1 MIRLYLKLDLS
12 PVEMR
17 NLDETLVS
25 LYSKR
30 GVKQGG
36 VIVLDKATFVDF
48 LSQEHFVKKMDAGNS
63 VIAKQTLSRVRL
75 SLKAQGGQKTLDS
88 IMSPYV
94 DEALLPGQQ
103 QKVVN
108 IRSMKVFLMVVAAR
122 GLSAFEVEN
131 LVEYLDH
138 DHNGFIGVADFDKEI
153 GFTA

>member
-12 PVEMR
+12 PVELR

-30 GVKQGG
+30 GVRQGG
-36 VIVLDKATFVDF
+36 VVVLDKATFVDF

-88 IMSPYV
+88 IMAPYV
-94 DEALLPGQQ
+94 DEALFPGQQ

-108 IRSMKVFLMVVAAR
+108 IRSLKVFLMVVAAR

-138 DHNGFIGVADFDKEI
+138 DHNGYVGLADFDKEI